1 MAYSEREFY
10 GGAIAGAI
18 PAGWID
24 SSDLR
29 EVPDHQEI
37 YLSPTTL
44 SNFIL
49 EVNEAVPNNEAL
61 AHLDQQQQQSTA
73 PAGGVHANKETIDK
87 AAVNY
92 HLHDLC
98 DEGDTI
104 QAVIPPAPISL
115 PRFKPEHQARA
126 YKGLASFT
134 TPKTQRKGGGRV
146 PGSVDG
152 SVATTT
158 MGASGGVG
166 GTDAPQVSRLS
177 CHYLLVR
184 LEKQETDLLAFMN
197 VPHDEFDTKGDPA
210 GLSRE
215 EELATGFVDK
225 LVETLEVRNWE
236 LFG

>member
-1 MAYSEREFY
+1 MAYSGRDFY

-18 PAGWID
+18 PTSWLD

-49 EVNEAVPNNEAL
+49 EVNEAVPNNKAL
-61 AHLDQQQQQSTA
+61 AYLDQQQQQSTA

-115 PRFKPEHQARA
+115 PRFTPEQARA
-126 YKGLASFT
+126 YKGVASFT

-152 SVATTT
+152 SAATTT
-158 MGASGGVG
+158 MGASNGVG
-166 GTDAPQVSRLS
+166 GTDAPQISRLS

-197 VPHDEFDTKGDPA
+197 VPHDEFDAKGDPS

-215 EELATGFVDK
+215 EEMAAGFIDK
-225 LVETLEVRNWE
+225 LVETLEVKNWG